1 MARNKDLKGNKREL
15 NGKVEKIDPNET
27 GNRWIR
33 AEDKALEE
41 KRAKD
46 LRRLRYQTAQG
57 AVAREARAKQEQA
70 AREQQAR
77 DEKHALLMQELGK
90 RKP

>member
-15 NGKVEKIDPNET
+15 NGKVAKVDPNET
-27 GNRWIR
+27 GNGWIR
-33 AEDKALEE
+33 AKDKALED

-46 LRRLRYQTAQG
+46 LRRLHYQSAQG
-57 AVAREARAKQEQA
+57 AAAREQRAKQERA
-70 AREQQAR
+70 AHEQQAR